1 MLSSGIAPQFQH
13 REYLIRRKIF
23 TLWGAK
29 FHIYDEAGN
38 LVFFSRQK
46 PFRLREDFRIYSD
59 ETQSQELLV
68 IKTPQILDIW
78 ATYQVIDS
86 ISQQPVGALR
96 RKALKSIIRDEW
108 LILAPDGREIGKL
121 LETTKSALLSRL
133 LDFRPFFYIPQ
144 KYLISDANGQEVA
157 RIEQNY
163 NPFVLKYR
171 LSIIQASPTIDPRLI
186 IACGILLAGIE
197 RRQRGE

>member
-1 MLSSGIAPQFQH
+1 MGAMQTGSVFQH

-23 TLWGAK
+23 TIVGSK
-29 FHIYDEAGN
+29 FHIYDGAGN

-46 PFRLREDFRIYSD
+46 PFRLREDFRVYSD
-59 ETQSQELLV
+59 ESQSQELLV
-68 IKTPQILDIW
+68 IKTPQILDIG
-78 ATYQVIDS
+78 ATYTVIDS
-86 ISQQPVGALR
+86 MSQQTVGALR
-96 RKALKSIIRDEW
+96 RKALKSILRDEW
-108 LILAPDGREIGKL
+108 VFLSSDGREIGKL
-121 LETTKSALLSRL
+121 SETSKSAVLSRL

-163 NPFVLKYR
+163 NPFVLKYS
-171 LSIIQASPTIDPRLI
+171 LSVIQASPNIDPRLL

-197 RRQRGE
+197 QRQRGG